1 MAETPFR
8 GQAYGQAKQQE
19 EALDAVPMADVLPE
33 ATRRPPKPGAA
44 GGFLRPTERPAESV
58 MQPGVPLAAEAD
70 LPPIYN
76 ANALN
81 VLSNL
86 YPLADYGTT
95 SDSTREVISAIS
107 QLAALSRHRVVPS

>member
-19 EALDAVPMADVLPE
+19 EALDAVPMADILPE

-44 GGFLRPTERPAESV
+44 GGFLRPTDRPTESV
-58 MQPGVPLAAEAD
+58 MQPGAPLAPEAD

-76 ANALN
+76 QNALN

-86 YPLADYGTT
+86 YPLAEYDTT

-107 QLAALSRHRVVPS
+107 NLAALSRHRVIPS